1 MLVLGL
7 GYTGNSRHHIF
18 QRPTCFSHPLHD
30 ATLTPLA
37 SVFWHMAF
45 RALASGH
52 LCSFGVASFSEI
64 ACPFSYCS
72 HTPCLVLLAYG
83 VPRTSLS
90 SQQKGEKGHIS
101 LDELGE
107 SKDTVG
113 LMYQEN
119 YWNREC
125 KSLIA
130 HLNLFDTK
138 LSNAHY
144 EESIVLNT
152 AGIQRDDLFPYM
164 S

>member
-18 QRPTCFSHPLHD
+18 RRPTCFSHPLHD

-45 RALASGH
+45 LALASGN

-90 SQQKGEKGHIS
+90 SQQRGEKGHIS

-113 LMYQEN
+113 LMYQGN

-125 KSLIA
+125 ESLIA
-130 HLNLFDTK
+130 QSEFIWHKIIECTLWRKHCAEYCRNTK
-138 LSNAHY
+138 IWSL
-144 EESIVLNT
+144 
-152 AGIQRDDLFPYM
+152 DL
-164 S
+164 